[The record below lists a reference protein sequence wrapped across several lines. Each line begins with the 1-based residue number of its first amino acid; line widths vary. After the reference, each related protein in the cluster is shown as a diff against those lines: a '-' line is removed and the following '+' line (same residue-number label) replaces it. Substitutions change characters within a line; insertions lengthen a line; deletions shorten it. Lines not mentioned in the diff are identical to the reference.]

1 MFQCLRFGEALV
13 VVVLS
18 NTPQTISDFS
28 FEHCRYGHG
37 DCGIG
42 FHHLFEELKLAL
54 LMALGHSAHVS
65 ASEIRRG
72 ASCGCTLQHSTDN

>member
-1 MFQCLRFGEALV
+1 

-28 FEHCRYGHG
+28 FEHWRYGHG

-54 LMALGHSAHVS
+54 LMALGRHKST
-65 ASEIRRG
+65 EIPPAFPSNFQRVKG
-72 ASCGCTLQHSTDN
+72 PLSSLPIP

>member
-28 FEHCRYGHG
+28 FEHWRYGQDTGHG
-37 DCGIG
+37 FGIG
-42 FHHLFEELKLAL
+42 SHHLFELLKLAERHFL
-54 LMALGHSAHVS
+54 KPISFFKP
-65 ASEIRRG
+65 IK
-72 ASCGCTLQHSTDN
+72 